1 MYEALAAVAEAAGD
15 SITENLAKEIQK
27 EEKAAA
33 EKLWKMIPN
42 AAALS
47 FVRVTTPRLTRRLLL
62 R

>member
-33 EKLWKMIPN
+33 EKIWKMIPF
-42 AAALS
+42 L
-47 FVRVTTPRLTRRLLL
+47 VRLLCPL
-62 R
+62 SK